1 MNKSLHVTV
10 SFEFPNIDDPDT
22 DAVSELL
29 ELLQEDLEQV
39 CRAQKAAAV
48 WVDDAVIV
56 SGGKEVA

>member
-1 MNKSLHVTV
+1 MNKSLRVTV
-10 SFEFPNIDDPDT
+10 SFEFPNIDDPNT

-29 ELLQEDLEQV
+29 ELLQKDLEEMF
-39 CRAQKAAAV
+39 CAQKAAAV